1 MTSRLESGNEIAGDE
16 PCGGDSLVP
25 GRVVGDPAV
34 DGSLVG
40 KAIGARGGGRPGP
53 LEVLQPAALLAL
65 THPLTLEPDT
75 LHVWAFDLEGSPALL
90 ELCRSCLSSEE
101 RRRADRF
108 VFARD
113 RGHHTVAHGVLRHL
127 LGRYCSVAPESL
139 QFSVTAAGKPSL
151 QSPAGHAA
159 GIHFNLTHS
168 GGRALLG
175 VSQGRELG
183 IDLEQVRS
191 NIEALSISRN
201 YFFGSERD
209 AIEQALSATRDNTF
223 FRYWVAKEAV
233 LKAQGIGLG
242 FPLDQFRIDFLPG
255 GDVARIETFD
265 LSKLDGA
272 WTIRM
277 LPCDEGWLA
286 AVAARG
292 DDWAVKVERPV
303 VTDPPH
309 L

>member
-1 MTSRLESGNEIAGDE
+1 MTSMTA
-16 PCGGDSLVP
+16 P
-25 GRVVGDPAV
+25 
-34 DGSLVG
+34 
-40 KAIGARGGGRPGP
+40 
-53 LEVLQPAALLAL
+53 PAALAVLDPEALLAV
-65 THPLTLEPDT
+65 PGPFALEPDT
-75 LHVWAFDLEGSPALL
+75 VHVWAFELDGTNALVD
-90 ELCRSCLSSEE
+90 LCRSLLSSGE
-101 RRRADRF
+101 RQRADRF

-113 RGHHTVAHGVLRHL
+113 RVHHTVAHGVLRHL
-127 LGRYCSVAPESL
+127 LSRYCSIPPESL
-139 QFSVTAAGKPSL
+139 QFSVSAAGKPTL
-151 QSPAGHAA
+151 QCPPGNPP

-209 AIEQALSATRDNTF
+209 AIEGALSVARDNTF

-242 FPLDQFRIDFLPG
+242 FPLDQFRVDFLPG
-255 GDVARIETFD
+255 GAEARIETFD
-265 LSKLDGA
+265 PGRLDGG
-272 WTIRM
+272 WTVRM
-277 LPCDEGWLA
+277 LSCDAGWLA

-292 DDWAVKVERPV
+292 QDWVVKVERPV
-303 VTDPPH
+303 VTDRPP

>member
-1 MTSRLESGNEIAGDE
+1 MTSRPKSGNEIAGDE
-16 PCGGDSLVP
+16 PGGI
-25 GRVVGDPAV
+25 RAGDPV
-34 DGSLVG
+34 L
-40 KAIGARGGGRPGP
+40 GRSAPSP
-53 LEVLQPAALLAL
+53 LDVLDPAALLAL
-65 THPLTLEPDT
+65 SGPLTLRSDT
-75 LHVWAFDLEGSPALL
+75 LHIWAFDLNGPPALL

-101 RRRADRF
+101 RQRADRF

-127 LGRYCSVAPESL
+127 LGRYCGVAPESL
-139 QFSVTAAGKPSL
+139 RFSVTAAGKPSL
-151 QSPAGHAA
+151 QSPAGRAV
-159 GIHFNLTHS
+159 GIQFNLTHS

-175 VSQGRELG
+175 VSDGRELG

-242 FPLDQFRIDFLPG
+242 FPLDQFRVDFLPG
-255 GDVARIETFD
+255 GAVAHIETFD
-265 LSKLDGA
+265 VSKLDGG

-277 LPCDEGWLA
+277 LPCDDGWLA

-292 DDWAVKVERPV
+292 EDWAVKVEHPV

>member
-1 MTSRLESGNEIAGDE
+1 MTSIAA
-16 PCGGDSLVP
+16 PPPVLAAL
-25 GRVVGDPAV
+25 DPEAW
-34 DGSLVG
+34 L
-40 KAIGARGGGRPGP
+40 ALPGP
-53 LEVLQPAALLAL
+53 FA
-65 THPLTLEPDT
+65 LEPDT
-75 LHVWAFDLEGSPALL
+75 VHVWAFELDGANALID
-90 ELCRSCLSSEE
+90 LCRSLLSSGE
-101 RRRADRF
+101 RQRADRF

-113 RGHHTVAHGVLRHL
+113 RVHHTVAHGVLRHL
-127 LGRYCSVAPESL
+127 LSRYCSIPPESL
-139 QFSVTAAGKPSL
+139 QFSVTVAGKPAL
-151 QSPAGHAA
+151 QCPPGNPA

-191 NIEALSISRN
+191 NIEALAISRN

-209 AIEQALSATRDNTF
+209 AIEGALSVARDNTF

-242 FPLDQFRIDFLPG
+242 FPLDQFRVDFLPG
-255 GDVARIETFD
+255 SAEARIETFD
-265 LSKLDGA
+265 PGRLDGG
-272 WTIRM
+272 WTVRM
-277 LPCDEGWLA
+277 LPCDAGWLA

-292 DDWAVKVERPV
+292 PDWVVKVERPV
-303 VTDPPH
+303 VTDLPH

>member
-1 MTSRLESGNEIAGDE
+1 MTALTAPVAALAVIDPETLVAG
-16 PCGGDSLVP
+16 
-25 GRVVGDPAV
+25 A
-34 DGSLVG
+34 
-40 KAIGARGGGRPGP
+40 GP
-53 LEVLQPAALLAL
+53 LALL
-65 THPLTLEPDT
+65 EDT
-75 LHVWAFDLEGSPALL
+75 LHVWACTLEGTP
-90 ELCRSCLSSEE
+90 EFVERCRGCLSTEE
-101 RRRADRF
+101 RQRADRF

-113 RGHHTVAHGVLRHL
+113 RIHHTVAHGVLRHL
-127 LGRYCSVAPESL
+127 LGRYSDSAPEAV
-139 QFSVTAAGKPSL
+139 QFSTTAAGKPVL
-151 QSPAGHAA
+151 KTAAGNGA

-191 NIEALSISRN
+191 NIEALAISRN

-209 AIEQALSATRDNTF
+209 AIEGALSVTRDNTF

-242 FPLDQFRIDFLPG
+242 FPLDQFRVDFLPG
-255 GDVARIETFD
+255 GAEARIETFD
-265 LSKLDGA
+265 PGRLDGG
-272 WTIRM
+272 WTVRM
-277 LPCDEGWLA
+277 LPCDAGWLA

-292 DDWAVKVERPV
+292 QDWVVKVERPV
-303 VTDPPH
+303 VTDLPH